1 MQSATLIL
9 IYRLWECSEGSHI
22 CNHLCN
28 FSPPRGCWSPCASA
42 LQSLTVALSA
52 LVHSLCGLTGAGSRG
67 SCWTAFLFA
76 STWPGVQTPLR
87 HLLSRGR
94 SSVQQTMITS
104 SSFPFLPSLFLPPS
118 TCFSLPHIH
127 AESFKKFS
135 FIYLMCMRAWPV
147 CRYVDCMH
155 AVPGKVRGA
164 CWNLWK

>member
-9 IYRLWECSEGSHI
+9 IYRLWECSEGSHTMQSLVRFFP
-22 CNHLCN
+22 H
-28 FSPPRGCWSPCASA
+28 RGRWSPCA
-42 LQSLTVALSA
+42 QRPPVPNGGTVSSCAQPMWP
-52 LVHSLCGLTGAGSRG
+52 HRNRKRG
-67 SCWTAFLFA
+67 SCSTAFLFA

-87 HLLSRGR
+87 HLLSCGR

-135 FIYLMCMRAWPV
+135 FIYLMCMRASPV
-147 CRYVDCMH
+147 CRYVDRMH
-155 AVPGKVRGA
+155 AVPGKARGA
-164 CWNLWK
+164 CWNL